1 MQFKEATKALMRGAS
16 LTSLARAKV
25 KCQFLVASWELQ
37 VQVLNV
43 MFNPYKHSVL
53 FVGHRQTV
61 HTQLRRRRMRCLIRT
76 RRLIKVSTDCLQNVL
91 LEFE

>member
-1 MQFKEATKALMRGAS
+1 MRGAS
-16 LTSLARAKV
+16 LTRLARARKV
-25 KCQFLVASWELQ
+25 KCELLVASWELQ

-61 HTQLRRRRMRCLIRT
+61 HTT
-76 RRLIKVSTDCLQNVL
+76 PNSDAAEHGV
-91 LEFE
+91 